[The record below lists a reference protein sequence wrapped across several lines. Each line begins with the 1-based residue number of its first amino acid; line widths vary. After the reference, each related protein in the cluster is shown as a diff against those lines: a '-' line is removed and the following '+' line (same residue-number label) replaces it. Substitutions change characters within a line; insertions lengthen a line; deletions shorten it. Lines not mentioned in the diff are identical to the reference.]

1 MKAKERG
8 SPPEGLQG
16 KDVAFHGVP
25 PRLPLPKLGLNRMG
39 QMTEAEI
46 VEIIVMSAY
55 AVYANDIADGA
66 VNHLSVPIATV

>member
-1 MKAKERG
+1 
-8 SPPEGLQG
+8 
-16 KDVAFHGVP
+16 
-25 PRLPLPKLGLNRMG
+25 MG

-55 AVYANDIADGA
+55 AVYANDIADATA